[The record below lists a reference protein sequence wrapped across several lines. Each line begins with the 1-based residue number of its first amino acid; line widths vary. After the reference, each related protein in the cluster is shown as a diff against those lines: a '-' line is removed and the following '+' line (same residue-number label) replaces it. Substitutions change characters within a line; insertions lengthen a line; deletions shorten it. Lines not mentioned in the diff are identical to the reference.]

1 MGDMSPFAM
10 LQEMSARSERGR
22 LELPESGITQTHWAG
37 LGFSLLGQ
45 RFVVPLDEVAEV
57 MRVPQMKRL
66 PGVKPFVYGVSNV
79 RGRLMAVLDLALFM
93 GRNSELPR
101 AARRVVAVDADEQ
114 FIGFVID
121 ESLGMQHFPSESYEE
136 EVVEVDEAFRHYVKD
151 GYRVAGSYWPV
162 LSLVGLSTHEELMKL
177 AANA

>member
-10 LQEMSARSERGR
+10 LQEMSARSEQGR
-22 LELPESGITQTHWAG
+22 SALPETGATQTHWAG

-45 RFVVPLDEVAEV
+45 RFVVPMDEVAEV
-57 MRVPQMKRL
+57 MRVPQMTRL
-66 PGVKPFVYGVSNV
+66 PGVKPFVNGVSNV

-93 GRNSELPR
+93 GRSSELPR
-101 AARRVVAVDADEQ
+101 ASRRVVAVEADEQ

-121 ESLGMQHFPSESYEE
+121 ESLGMQHFPSESFDEE
-136 EVVEVDEAFRHYVKD
+136 SVEVDDAFRPYVKD

-162 LSLVGLSTHEELMKL
+162 LSLVALSNHDELMKL
-177 AANA
+177 AAT

>member
-10 LQEMSARSERGR
+10 LQELSARSEQGR
-22 LELPESGITQTHWAG
+22 LPLPEAGTTQTHWAG

-45 RFVVPLDEVAEV
+45 RFVVPMDEVAEV
-57 MRVPQMKRL
+57 MRVPQMTRL

-79 RGRLMAVLDLALFM
+79 RGRLMAVLDMALFM
-93 GRNSELPR
+93 GSMSELPR
-101 AARRVVAVDADEQ
+101 ASRRVVAVEADEQ

-121 ESLGMQHFPSESYEE
+121 ESLGMQHFPSDSYEDE
-136 EVVEVDEAFRHYVKD
+136 NIEVDEAFRPYIKD

-162 LSLVGLSTHEELMKL
+162 LSLVALSKDDELMKL